1 MSDTP
6 PSPFALDRFPGCHDL
21 SYPVRSDS
29 LAIRP
34 VDEAT
39 GTRIAQLECGKNG
52 TPIFQEYETTRLNG
66 EETMHTGPY
75 GDLPVLIFSRDPEV
89 DRQNSGLPTKLALE
103 ESVLWN
109 EEQEELK
116 LLSTRSRRII
126 AKGSRHP
133 IQYDR
138 PDLLNREVTIFIQQI
153 RNNEQRTDY
162 GSTRTE

>member
-1 MSDTP
+1 MDCIGWASAC
-6 PSPFALDRFPGCHDL
+6 SPEPGF
-21 SYPVRSDS
+21 
-29 LAIRP
+29 
-34 VDEAT
+34 DEAT
-39 GTRIAQLECGKNG
+39 GTRIAQLECGKDV

-75 GDLPVLIFSRDPEV
+75 GDLPILIFSRDPEV

-126 AKGSRHP
+126 AKGSGHP
-133 IQYDR
+133 IQYER
-138 PDLLNREVTIFIQQI
+138 ADLVNKEVAIFIQQI
-153 RNNEQRTDY
+153 RNHELRTDY
-162 GSTRTE
+162 GSTTTE